1 MKKYT
6 TTAVT
11 IAGLCAS
18 FSASALG
25 IHEVL
30 PERPAAGAVAVVSDD
45 GRFAPRT
52 IQDYVNRERVDSGS
66 DAEVAGGGAE
76 FGPRTIQDYL
86 SANDA

>member
-11 IAGLCAS
+11 IAGLFAS

-30 PERPAAGAVAVVSDD
+30 PERPVSVSAVNIGDD

-52 IQDYVNRERVDSGS
+52 VQDYVNRARG
-66 DAEVAGGGAE
+66 DAGDEGGIAAGGEE
-76 FGPRTIQDYL
+76 FAPRTIQDYI
-86 SANDA
+86 SNDV